1 MGDKKLDNIADVK
14 ADLLKDINANAQKL
28 EDDSLITKEGQSE
41 DVKSSDEQT
50 AKKTPEKKE
59 EIKDVKEDEKYEG
72 KSVEEVIAMHKD
84 ATKKIT
90 ELSQKPEDKE
100 EKKPEDKEEKK
111 PEEKKEE
118 KKFNIDED
126 ALNTFKG
133 LFSGKEEEKS
143 TEEKTKDIKKV
154 EKDIVDDDDLSD
166 PEKSNLLKEVK
177 DLKELILA
185 DKKEAAMSNQVE
197 QERLKA
203 KELLVNDKVLPWNDD
218 VESLIE
224 KEIFS
229 QMPALKKSQGGYIV
243 AHTLLKGLLSKS
255 VSVDTSDK
263 DPKVAKETK
272 QTNPGD
278 SEYNP
283 AKEKDP
289 AKLRA
294 YLANKVGVAKNYNR
308 T

>member
-50 AKKTPEKKE
+50 TKKTPEKKE

-90 ELSQKPEDKE
+90 ELSQKPA
-100 EKKPEDKEEKK
+100 DKEEKK

-278 SEYNP
+278 SEYSP